1 MLNKRLQG
9 YSLTLASA
17 ISFSIF
23 FVFAKLVGQ
32 DVSAIAIVF
41 YLGAVSLLFCLPIL
55 ILTGL
60 HWDAWVNPSLLG
72 HAVCHLTATFLMLW
86 GLETL
91 SPATV
96 SLIGRTEPLF
106 TIAIAC
112 TVLGEKFRRRYIGSF
127 ALTSFG
133 VVIVNG
139 AMGGVDELGTLLIFA
154 SSLMFAIAEI
164 LAMRAS
170 QSISPTIFV
179 MVRNI
184 IFTVVSGVLAVLSD
198 QLHWVGFP
206 TLRIMALVAF
216 AGPVASRIFYVAA
229 MRRIEISTI
238 TLINEVEPIFIAL
251 IAFLVLGAVPTTK
264 ECLGGLFILAGAS
277 LLAWPDKREERF

>member
-1 MLNKRLQG
+1 MLNKKLQG
-9 YSLTLASA
+9 YGFTIAST

-23 FVFAKLVGQ
+23 FVFAKLVGK
-32 DVSAIAIVF
+32 DVSAIALVF
-41 YLGAVSLLFCLPIL
+41 YVGAASLLFCLPTL
-55 ILTGL
+55 ARTGL
-60 HWDAWVNPSLLG
+60 NLDSWVNPSLLG
-72 HAVCHLTATFLMLW
+72 HAACHLTATFLMWW

-91 SPATV
+91 TPATAV
-96 SLIGRTEPLF
+96 LIGRTEPLF

-112 TVLGEKFRRRYIGSF
+112 TVLGEKFRRRYMGSF
-127 ALTSFG
+127 ALISIG

-139 AMGGVDELGTLLIFA
+139 AMGEVNEVGITLVFA

-179 MVRNI
+179 SVRNVI
-184 IFTVVSGVLAVLSD
+184 ITTVSGAIAVLSD

-206 TLRIMALVAF
+206 TLGIMALVAL

-238 TLINEVEPIFIAL
+238 TLINEVEPICVASVAFI
-251 IAFLVLGAVPTTK
+251 VLGVVPTAK
-264 ECLGGLFILAGAS
+264 DCLGGFFILAGAS
-277 LLAWPDKREERF
+277 LLALPWKK